1 MSNDWLTIVGI
12 QMSDN
17 GTDREKIAALKTSL
31 NDITE
36 KVVCT
41 MYIAQYVQYTLYIK
55 YTVYMHLTLSIII

>member
-1 MSNDWLTIVGI
+1 MTNKISYFFLFDCMSNDWLTIVGI

-41 MYIAQYVQYTLYIK
+41 MYIAQYI
-55 YTVYMHLTLSIII
+55 